1 MKLDLNYAFRHLK
14 IYESSWRN
22 TIFTAKN
29 RQYFFIFYLFGL
41 KQVSSAFQRIM
52 SFMFNKAP
60 NVTAFVY
67 GVFNYSSNI
76 ENHLVNVQDASS
88 DSLKSI

>member
-1 MKLDLNYAFRHLK
+1 MHSAISRSTNLVGAIQSSLLK
-14 IYESSWRN
+14 IDN
-22 TIFTAKN
+22 T
-29 RQYFFIFYLFGL
+29 FFISYLFGL

-52 SFMFNKAP
+52 SFVFNKAP
-60 NVTAFVY
+60 NVTDFVY